1 MDRPYLNKMLLPDL
15 QQKVR
20 DLGLP
25 DVPRTRQAC
34 IDLIMDHL
42 ENNEPLQD
50 AAGGLPRTPLR
61 PAQLPEASAQVLN
74 TNNIP
79 DNTSDNTFQ
88 NAESMADF
96 CSTMKNQMQQQ
107 QIQMET
113 TGDAQSSNNGS
124 LVGTK
129 EHSS

>member
-1 MDRPYLNKMLLPDL
+1 MLLPDL

-61 PAQLPEASAQVLN
+61 PAQLPEASAQ
-74 TNNIP
+74 
-79 DNTSDNTFQ
+79 